1 MHLADLVDERASC
14 AADAP
19 SLRDDAVSLS
29 NGDLRVRVRRAA
41 SALAAHGVGEGSVV
55 AILLPNRVEL
65 IVTLFAAWRLGAAV
79 TPINPV
85 LGDREA
91 AYQVADAG
99 AAVLVCDASDRGLDV
114 PVVSLAELADAA
126 EHDREPVRAELA
138 LLIYTSGTTGTPK
151 GVMLTHANLEA
162 MTSSFIEWFELG
174 ETDHTACSCC
184 RSSTRTASC
193 WAR

>member
-1 MHLADLVDERASC
+1 MHLADLVDERASR

-79 TPINPV
+79 TPHQS
-85 LGDREA
+85 R
-91 AYQVADAG
+91 AG
-99 AAVLVCDASDRGLDV
+99 
-114 PVVSLAELADAA
+114 
-126 EHDREPVRAELA
+126 
-138 LLIYTSGTTGTPK
+138 
-151 GVMLTHANLEA
+151 
-162 MTSSFIEWFELG
+162 
-174 ETDHTACSCC
+174 
-184 RSSTRTASC
+184 
-193 WAR
+193 